1 MTNTRLVLMIAVLCG
16 MPAVSQAQPVDV
28 GVTIGAGT
36 ANELGSDFGG
46 AFNVSGLVTGAHVT
60 LPINERF
67 AIQPLVTYA
76 QSSEA
81 PYPGPGASGGQRDRR
96 DLLVGAV
103 VEQRFQTPR
112 PTLQVFMTYGLAAG
126 WERVDVAPMTYF
138 NGRTQQTIPGY
149 RTQEFAEIPI
159 SLFGGGIR
167 QALVRHLAIRAEAQ
181 AAGFFIIPLGI
192 RASIG
197 MAIAFGQ

>member
-1 MTNTRLVLMIAVLCG
+1 MTNTRLVLMIAVLCSV
-16 MPAVSQAQPVDV
+16 PVVSQAQPVDV

-46 AFNVSGLVTGAHVT
+46 AFSVRGLVTGAHVA
-60 LPINERF
+60 LPVNERF
-67 AIQPLVTYA
+67 AIQPFVTYA
-76 QSSEA
+76 QSSET
-81 PYPGPGASGGQRDRR
+81 PYPGPGFTGGQRQQR
-96 DLLVGAV
+96 DVMVGAV

-138 NGRTQQTIPGY
+138 NGRTQQAIPGY

-167 QALVRHLAIRAEAQ
+167 QAIGRHFAIRAEAQ
-181 AAGFFIIPLGI
+181 ASGFFIIPLGV

-197 MAIAFGQ
+197 MAVALGK

>member
-1 MTNTRLVLMIAVLCG
+1 MTNARLVLMIAVLCS

-46 AFNVSGLVTGAHVT
+46 AFSVRGLVTGAHVT

-76 QSSEA
+76 QTSEA

-96 DLLVGAV
+96 NVLVGAV
-103 VEQRFQTPR
+103 VEQRFRTPR
-112 PTLQVFMTYGLAAG
+112 PTLQAFMTYGLAAG

-167 QALVRHLAIRAEAQ
+167 QTMGRHLAIRAEAQ
-181 AAGFFIIPLGI
+181 TSGFFIIPLGV
-192 RASIG
+192 RASVG
-197 MAIAFGQ
+197 LAVALGQ

>member
-1 MTNTRLVLMIAVLCG
+1 MTNTRLGLIIAVLCG
-16 MPAVSQAQPVDV
+16 LPAVSQAQPVDV
-28 GVTIGAGT
+28 GISIGAGT

-46 AFNVSGLVTGAHVT
+46 AFSVRGLVTGAQVT

-67 AIQPLVTYA
+67 AIQPFVTYS
-76 QSSEA
+76 QSAEA
-81 PYPGPGASGGQRDRR
+81 PYPGPGMSGGQRDHR
-96 DLLVGAV
+96 DVLVGAV
-103 VEQRFQTPR
+103 VEQRFRTPR

-126 WERVDVAPMTYF
+126 WEREEVAPMTYF
-138 NGRTQQTIPGY
+138 NGRTEQTIPGY
-149 RTQEFAEIPI
+149 TSEEFAEVPI

-167 QALVRHLAIRAEAQ
+167 QALGRHLAIRAEAQ

>member
-1 MTNTRLVLMIAVLCG
+1 MTKTRLGLIIAVLCG
-16 MPAVSQAQPVDV
+16 LPAVSQAQPVDV
-28 GVTIGAGT
+28 GISIGAGT

-46 AFNVSGLVTGAHVT
+46 AFSVRGLVTGAQVT

-67 AIQPLVTYA
+67 AIQPFVTYS

-81 PYPGPGASGGQRDRR
+81 PYPGPGMSGGQRDHR
-96 DLLVGAV
+96 DVLVGAV
-103 VEQRFQTPR
+103 VEQRFRTPR

-126 WERVDVAPMTYF
+126 WEREEVAPMTYF
-138 NGRTQQTIPGY
+138 NGRTEQTIPGY
-149 RTQEFAEIPI
+149 TSEEFAEIPI

-167 QALVRHLAIRAEAQ
+167 QALGRHLAIRAEAQ